1 MCMSSANGRC
11 TVPQPD
17 HRNHQQPPERPEV
30 VGQPTLDTTRARNT
44 SHHRDHARRG
54 APRVRACLISRLSCL
69 QVGRPAGRK
78 KLGPVPTSQVPS
90 PNDWPRRP
98 LGPNT
103 NPSLFT
109 RSLQSSWPP
118 ERKPQPPPFSAR
130 QHTTRSIR
138 PPTGFGA
145 APAASL
151 SRSNRR
157 NCPKRS
163 TGGGGGGE
171 EGGSLS
177 IYRFMRQPDQP
188 SLVGASSTGH
198 VKLFPRCG
206 MDDNTAWMHGAVRH
220 GGRLDQQVVVVVGM
234 ALFFARVVMRERE
247 GTCTSKSARQSSLR
261 RCILLHQVLP
271 RPSSACLTICKR
283 TQV

>member
-1 MCMSSANGRC
+1 MAAG
-11 TVPQPD
+11 T
-17 HRNHQQPPERPEV
+17 ET
-30 VGQPTLDTTRARNT
+30 PTT
-44 SHHRDHARRG
+44 
-54 APRVRACLISRLSCL
+54 
-69 QVGRPAGRK
+69 
-78 KLGPVPTSQVPS
+78 
-90 PNDWPRRP
+90 
-98 LGPNT
+98 
-103 NPSLFT
+103 SLFRSST
-109 RSLQSSWPP
+109 HNTELPSTNGIWGCSSCQPQSLQS
-118 ERKPQPPPFSAR
+118 PQLPQA
-130 QHTTRSIR
+130 I
-138 PPTGFGA
+138 
-145 APAASL
+145 
-151 SRSNRR
+151 N
-157 NCPKRS
+157 
-163 TGGGGGGE
+163 GGGGGGE
-171 EGGSLS
+171 EGSLS

-220 GGRLDQQVVVVVGM
+220 GGRLDQQVVVVVSM